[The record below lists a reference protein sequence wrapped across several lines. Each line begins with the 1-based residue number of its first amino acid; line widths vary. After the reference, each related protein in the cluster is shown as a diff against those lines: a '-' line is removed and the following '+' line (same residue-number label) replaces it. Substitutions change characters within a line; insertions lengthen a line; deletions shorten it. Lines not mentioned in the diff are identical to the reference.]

1 MLNRVEKLLWVIGAS
16 VLLTSGVYGIDG
28 FLSQRARLAVFN
40 TAIAAERN
48 GDADLQVAPPNR
60 ADWSAARVR
69 KFLALQPGRTD
80 EAQAVLRIPELDI
93 EAEIFGD
100 TGDRSL
106 DLGVGH
112 IEGTAEP
119 GQNGNVGIA
128 GHRDGYFRRLKDVR
142 PGQRVQIVTR
152 SGRWEYVVDR
162 TRIVDPG
169 AVEVLAQRAEPTLT
183 LVTCYPFYFLG
194 SAPKRFIVHARRVSA
209 STATPPEKR
218 T

>member
-1 MLNRVEKLLWVIGAS
+1 MLDHAEKMLWALGAAVVIA
-16 VLLTSGVYGIDG
+16 SGVYALDG
-28 FLSQRARLAVFN
+28 FLSQRARVALFDAAN
-40 TAIAAERN
+40 AAERSE
-48 GDADLQVAPPNR
+48 AQLQIAPPNR

-69 KFLALQPGRTD
+69 KFLALQSSHTD
-80 EAQAVLRIPELDI
+80 PPQAVLRIPALDI

-100 TGDRSL
+100 TDDRSL

-119 GQNGNVGIA
+119 GDGGNVGIA
-128 GHRDGYFRRLKDVR
+128 GHRDGYFRRLKNVR

-152 SGRWEYVVDR
+152 TGRWDYVVDR

-169 AVEVLAQRAEPTLT
+169 AVEVLARQDEPTLT

-194 SAPKRFIVHARRVSA
+194 SAPKRFICLLYTSRCV
-209 STATPPEKR
+209 
-218 T
+218 